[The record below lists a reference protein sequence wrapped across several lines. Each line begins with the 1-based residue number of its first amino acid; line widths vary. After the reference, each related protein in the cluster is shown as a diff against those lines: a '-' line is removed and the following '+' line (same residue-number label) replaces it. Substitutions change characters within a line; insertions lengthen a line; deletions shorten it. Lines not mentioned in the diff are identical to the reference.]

1 MPTLPDIFYYF
12 KCILS
17 LSKYSLD
24 IEKSIKY
31 IRDFVIS
38 LFPITIFWGFRS
50 LCIYPFSCKTYN
62 LSISCI
68 PISNTVSNEKYSLVF
83 SIIKIYNTLIT
94 IKLWFL

>member
-1 MPTLPDIFYYF
+1 MYPKDSKSSFLDWEKNNSEFFEVNGGVPTLPDIFYYF

-38 LFPITIFWGFRS
+38 LFPITIF
-50 LCIYPFSCKTYN
+50 
-62 LSISCI
+62 
-68 PISNTVSNEKYSLVF
+68 
-83 SIIKIYNTLIT
+83 
-94 IKLWFL
+94 